1 MITQEMI
8 DRINELARKKKEK
21 GLTEE
26 EKKEQQVLYRKYLD
40 AFKRNLRAQLDAI
53 EIVDESEAE
62 NSEKGEQIKEKL
74 HKIEED
80 IEDEIKEVKA
90 ESWADRDGWLL

>member
-26 EKKEQQVLYRKYLD
+26 EKKDQQVLYRKYLD

-80 IEDEIKEVKA
+80 IEDEIKEVEEIETSLKQ
-90 ESWADRDGWLL
+90 